1 MALETFLSTAEID
14 ALFESSYLSYVS
26 QMKSTVNLQNS
37 TFEPASAKSISRKR
51 KRDDLKDLKEQIKDE
66 AYLFY
71 ALPDKRLSEETN
83 GFIQRYNK
91 DKSLLD
97 KSPTI
102 DDVDGIHNVI
112 HKSGD
117 LPCERYL
124 AIACR
129 KFENVVHKNDRKAR
143 KKNAQTNYRSA
154 YVAGITKA
162 GEEFVKDVMNI
173 MFDYEGNIDL
183 NHLENLKFESSVFDD
198 EDDKNADKMNL
209 PWMRDIEDFYDRM
222 KQTEQ
227 GFLGL
232 KKDNLRLYDEMKIQK
247 LKKILQYF

>member
-37 TFEPASAKSISRKR
+37 TFEPASAKSRKCWARKR
-51 KRDDLKDLKEQIKDE
+51 KENNLEKDLKEQIKDE

-71 ALPDKRLSEETN
+71 ALPDKRLSKETN

-91 DKSLLD
+91 DKSLLY

-102 DDVDGIHNVI
+102 DDVGGVHNVI

-129 KFENVVHKNDRKAR
+129 KFENVVHKNPHAEKHAR
-143 KKNAQTNYRSA
+143 KNMNKQSK
-154 YVAGITKA
+154 VSLCCWITKA
-162 GEEFVKDVMNI
+162 GEEFVKDVMKHN
-173 MFDYEGNIDL
+173 
-183 NHLENLKFESSVFDD
+183 V
-198 EDDKNADKMNL
+198 
-209 PWMRDIEDFYDRM
+209 
-222 KQTEQ
+222 
-227 GFLGL
+227 
-232 KKDNLRLYDEMKIQK
+232 
-247 LKKILQYF
+247 